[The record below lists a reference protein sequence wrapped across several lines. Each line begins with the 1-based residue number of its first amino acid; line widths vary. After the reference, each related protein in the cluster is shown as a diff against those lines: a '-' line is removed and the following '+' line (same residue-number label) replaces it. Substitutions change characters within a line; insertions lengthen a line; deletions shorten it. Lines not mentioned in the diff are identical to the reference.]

1 MMKAAPPFSPT
12 RYGNLQRFPRP
23 TAEPAI
29 ATRAPK
35 RLPKLSLAIKDYFA
49 WRVMRC
55 FSTSYEFTP
64 PLFRAPINDYFIIY
78 QRLTGHGNKSQIQK
92 CNLFPDQSRVPTS
105 PRHAIHPDRGPER
118 RCQHPLGRY
127 GHGL

>member
-35 RLPKLSLAIKDYFA
+35 RLPKLSLAIKG
-49 WRVMRC
+49 
-55 FSTSYEFTP
+55 
-64 PLFRAPINDYFIIY
+64 LFCVARYALFFNILQVYPSFISG
-78 QRLTGHGNKSQIQK
+78 THK
-92 CNLFPDQSRVPTS
+92 
-105 PRHAIHPDRGPER
+105 
-118 RCQHPLGRY
+118 
-127 GHGL
+127 

>member
-29 ATRAPK
+29 ATKAPK

-55 FSTSYEFTP
+55 FQHITGL
-64 PLFRAPINDYFIIY
+64 PLLYF
-78 QRLTGHGNKSQIQK
+78 GH
-92 CNLFPDQSRVPTS
+92 P
-105 PRHAIHPDRGPER
+105 
-118 RCQHPLGRY
+118 
-127 GHGL
+127 